1 MNRCKRLVASFVML
15 SLALAPTALAAKS
28 GGKGTNSTS
37 ITGAIALSAGPYN
50 FGGSVSATTAVA
62 ANLMPWIS
70 MSCTQDGAVV
80 GTATHAGFAGGSY
93 FDSPFN
99 LGPSTVWT
107 AGAANCALHRPSSGQ
122 REGRHRRERHDS
134 RRRLSDAR
142 VVKTTG

>member
-1 MNRCKRLVASFVML
+1 MNRRKKLVASFVML

-28 GGKGTNSTS
+28 GGKGNNSTS
-37 ITGAIALSAGPYN
+37 TAAAIALSAGPYN

-99 LGPSTVWT
+99 LGPSLSWTGGTADCTFTVVH
-107 AGAANCALHRPSSGQ
+107 LSG
-122 REGRHRRERHDS
+122 GKVVT
-134 RRRLSDAR
+134 DAS
-142 VVKTTG
+142 TTIHVDA